1 MSILFVKQICLVAF
15 WGGKKKVIDLCSEE
29 LKISLEI
36 KRLNTEE
43 PDDATK
49 KQVAYLIDQ
58 G

>member
-1 MSILFVKQICLVAF
+1 MLSKYV
-15 WGGKKKVIDLCSEE
+15 WWHSGGEKKKVIDLCSEE